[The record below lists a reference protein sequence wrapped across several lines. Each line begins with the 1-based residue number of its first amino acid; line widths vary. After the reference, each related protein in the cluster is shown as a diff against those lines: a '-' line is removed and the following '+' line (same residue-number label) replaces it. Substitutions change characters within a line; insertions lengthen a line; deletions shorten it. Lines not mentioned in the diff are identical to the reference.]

1 MDLIIRHSELL
12 DYFINKLQISDQA
25 GLSKS
30 EKDKQDMIIFGIL
43 LLTSRL
49 MPLELHIENEE
60 RDDKK
65 FSTQELAKDEVREK
79 LNHLKKLIMSFVKS
93 GTYFVRKIS
102 AQALLPLLKF
112 SDYISEVENCFT

>member
-1 MDLIIRHSELL
+1 
-12 DYFINKLQISDQA
+12 
-25 GLSKS
+25 
-30 EKDKQDMIIFGIL
+30 MIIFGIL

-65 FSTQELAKDEVREK
+65 FSTQELAKIEVREK
-79 LNHLKKLIMSFVKS
+79 LNHLKRLIMSFVKS

-112 SDYISEVENCFT
+112 SDYISEVENCFS